1 MKKTCAAFEATDAA
15 QKNRPYSKMVLPS
28 HVTEAP
34 VCVGLLVGAHTQNCQ
49 NDADSLKLEDLLVR
63 IEKVKGSCQCEPCF
77 ASVEMN
83 LNLNTWFGKSPDR
96 LLLQN
101 SQRLITES

>member
-15 QKNRPYSKMVLPS
+15 QKNRPHSKMVLPS

-34 VCVGLLVGAHTQNCQ
+34 VCVGLLARAHTQNCQ

-77 ASVEMN
+77 TCVEMN
-83 LNLNTWFGKSPDR
+83 FNLNTWFGKSLDR

-101 SQRLITES
+101 SQRLFAKS